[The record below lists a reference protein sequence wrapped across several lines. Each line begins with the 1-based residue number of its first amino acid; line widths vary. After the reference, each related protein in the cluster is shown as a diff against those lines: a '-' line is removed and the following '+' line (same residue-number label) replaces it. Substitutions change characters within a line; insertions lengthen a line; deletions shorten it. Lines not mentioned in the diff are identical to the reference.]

1 VRLPVALRRSWL
13 FIGGADRPA
22 LEQGPASGADVL
34 IQELE
39 DFCTPEQRSA
49 AREMMAETLAAWRD
63 AGAVAAVRVN
73 PLETDDGLRDLEAA
87 MAARPDAILLPKANR
102 PEQIAR
108 LDREIGALEAL
119 QGIEHGSTEIV
130 PNIERALGLKN
141 CFDIVTASARVVA
154 ALVASEDMAA
164 SLGAE
169 RHRDR
174 NTLDP
179 VRARFHVDCTAAG
192 VFSIDMP
199 YTWTDLEG
207 LERDLRPARAMGF
220 KAKSAVTPAHAVRI
234 NELLTP
240 AAEQVERARAI
251 VAAFERARA
260 AGASRVEHDGSLIEV
275 PIYLEARDVV
285 RRAEAFA
292 RVRDPSDV

>member
-1 VRLPVALRRSWL
+1 MTRPIELRRSWL
-13 FIGGADRPA
+13 FIGGADREA
-22 LEQGPASGADVL
+22 LLNGPASSADVL

-39 DFCTPEQRSA
+39 DFCTPERRPA
-49 AREMMAETLAAWRD
+49 ARAMMKEVMAAWRA
-63 AGAVAAVRVN
+63 AGAVAAIRIN
-73 PLETDDGLRDLEAA
+73 PLETDDGVSDLQSAV
-87 MAARPDAILLPKANR
+87 AARPDAILLPKTNH

-108 LDREIGALEAL
+108 LDQLITGLESSN
-119 QGIEHGSTEIV
+119 GIEAGGTEIV
-130 PNIERALGLKN
+130 PNIEQALGVKN
-141 CFDIVTASARVVA
+141 CFDIVTASSRVTA

-174 NTLDP
+174 NTLEH
-179 VRARFHVDCTAAG
+179 VRARFHVDCTAAD

-207 LERDLRPARAMGF
+207 LERDLVAARALGY
-220 KAKSAVTPAHAVRI
+220 KAKSAVTPGHAARI

-240 AAEQVERARAI
+240 STAQLEEARSI
-251 VAAFERARA
+251 VTAFEKARRE
-260 AGASRVEHDGSLIEV
+260 GASRAEYKGSLVEV

-285 RRAEAFA
+285 KRAEAFA
-292 RVRDPSDV
+292 AIRTPGGS